1 MSTIQVRVQPRSS
14 RNEVVRFEGGVWWI
28 RLTAPP
34 VGGKA
39 NASLLELLSEVLG
52 IAKSRLSIE
61 RGHTGR
67 QKAVMAEGLTEAEV
81 QGRLKEWLSRRC

>member
-14 RNEVVRFEGGVWWI
+14 RNEAVRFEGGVWWI

-39 NASLLELLSEVLG
+39 NDALLEFLSDVLG
-52 IAKSRLSIE
+52 IAKSRLSID

-67 QKAVMAEGLTEAEV
+67 QKAVSVEGLTEDEANE
-81 QGRLKEWLSRRC
+81 RLQRAMG